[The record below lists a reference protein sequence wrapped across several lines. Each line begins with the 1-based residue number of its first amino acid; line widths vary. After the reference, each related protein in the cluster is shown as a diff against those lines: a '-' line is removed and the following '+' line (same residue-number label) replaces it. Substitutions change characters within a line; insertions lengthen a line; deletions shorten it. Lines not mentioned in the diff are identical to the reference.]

1 VSRAAAACLAG
12 KLRRLG
18 SRAEKERFVRAVRH
32 ADQLPAGN
40 WPALWEA
47 LGTAAYEPRLVWEP
61 SELAALHDEQR
72 FIYLAGL
79 SKS

>member
-1 VSRAAAACLAG
+1 MRPADHRPPAESR
-12 KLRRLG
+12 RVPSIQTSDRPQ
-18 SRAEKERFVRAVRH
+18 VRH

-79 SKS
+79 SKT